1 MALKLS
7 MKHALAAAV
16 LSVASLPVMAA
27 ECSVDVEA
35 NDAMQFNTKEI
46 QVSKTCKEFTINLK
60 HTGQLPKAAMGHNIV
75 ISKSGDMQ
83 GVETDGIAAGADK
96 DYVKEGDE
104 RVIAHTKLVGGG
116 ESDSVKV
123 PVEKLTGDDVFF
135 CSFPGHGGM
144 MNGKITLVD

>member
-1 MALKLS
+1 MAFNLKHVLV
-7 MKHALAAAV
+7 ATA

-27 ECSVDVEA
+27 ECSVDVEG

-46 QVSKTCKEFTINLK
+46 TVSKSCKEFTINLK

-75 ISKSGDMQ
+75 ITKSADMQ
-83 GVETDGIAAGADK
+83 AVETDGIAAGADK
-96 DYVKEGDE
+96 NYVKDGDE

-123 PVEKLTGDDVFF
+123 PVDKLTGDDVFF
-135 CSFPGHGGM
+135 CSFPGHGSM
-144 MNGKITLVD
+144 MKGTVKLVD

>member
-1 MALKLS
+1 
-7 MKHALAAAV
+7 MKHLLVATA

-46 QVSKTCKEFTINLK
+46 TVSKSCKEFTINLK

-75 ISKSGDMQ
+75 ITKSADMQ
-83 GVETDGIAAGADK
+83 AVETDGIAAGADK
-96 DYVKEGDE
+96 NYVKDGDE

-123 PVEKLTGDDVFF
+123 PVDKLTGDDVFF
-135 CSFPGHGGM
+135 CSFPGHGSM
-144 MNGKITLVD
+144 MKGTVKLVD

>member
-1 MALKLS
+1 MAIKLS
-7 MKHALAAAV
+7 MKHALAATV

-35 NDAMQFNTKEI
+35 NDAMQFNTKELT
-46 QVSKTCKEFTINLK
+46 VSKSCKEFTINLK

-75 ISKSGDMQ
+75 ITKAADMQ
-83 GVETDGIAAGADK
+83 AVETDGIAAGADK

-116 ESDSVKV
+116 ESDSVAV
-123 PVEKLTGDDVFF
+123 PVEKLTDDDVFF

-144 MNGKITLVD
+144 MQGKIKLVD

>member
-60 HTGQLPKAAMGHNIV
+60 HTGQLPKAAMGHNVV

-104 RVIAHTKLVGGG
+104 RVIAHTKLIGGG

>member
-1 MALKLS
+1 MAFTFKLKHLLV
-7 MKHALAAAV
+7 ATA

-46 QVSKTCKEFTINLK
+46 TVSKSCKEFTINLK

-75 ISKSGDMQ
+75 ITKSADMQ
-83 GVETDGIAAGADK
+83 AVETDGIAAGADK
-96 DYVKEGDE
+96 NYVKDGDE

-123 PVEKLTGDDVFF
+123 PVDKLTGDDVFF
-135 CSFPGHGGM
+135 CSFPGHGSM
-144 MNGKITLVD
+144 MKGTVKLVD

>member
-1 MALKLS
+1 MAFKLKL
-7 MKHALAAAV
+7 KHVLAAAA

-46 QVSKTCKEFTINLK
+46 TISKSCKEFTINLK

-75 ISKSGDMQ
+75 ISKSADMQ

-96 DYVKEGDE
+96 NYVKDGDE

-123 PVEKLTGDDVFF
+123 PVDKLTDDDVFF
-135 CSFPGHGGM
+135 CSFPGHGAM
-144 MNGKITLVD
+144 MKGTVKLVD

>member
-1 MALKLS
+1 MAFTLKL
-7 MKHALAAAV
+7 KHFLVATA

-46 QVSKTCKEFTINLK
+46 TISKSCKEFTINLK

-75 ISKSGDMQ
+75 ITKSADMQ
-83 GVETDGIAAGADK
+83 AVETDGIAAGADK
-96 DYVKEGDE
+96 NYVKDGDE

-123 PVEKLTGDDVFF
+123 PVDKLTGDDVFF
-135 CSFPGHGGM
+135 CSFPGHGSM
-144 MNGKITLVD
+144 MKGTVKLVD